1 MSDRTSEQD
10 VDALV
15 VGAGPVGLTM
25 AAEVARH
32 GLRCRIIDKA
42 PAPTDKSK
50 ALVLWS
56 RSLEMLAAMGDA
68 RPFIAAGTQA
78 HGASMFSEG
87 RRIARIHLQM
97 ESPYSYALMIP
108 QSETER
114 LLAEHLATFDLRVER
129 QVELMAFQ
137 QDAHGVTCA
146 LRNSTDRIEE
156 VRARWLLGC
165 DGAHST
171 IRHILG
177 IEFSGD
183 ADPNDWMLAD
193 IHIDGPLP
201 DDELSIYFHQSGLLA
216 FFPIAGQRFRMI
228 ADLGPASAV
237 ATLPTPTLSDV
248 QRMLDTRGPGR
259 LTASDPIW
267 LSGFRIHERK
277 VANYRA
283 GRVFL
288 AGDAA
293 HIHSPAG
300 GQGMNTGMQDAFN
313 LAWKLGLA
321 NRGRAGEALLDSYSV
336 ERSAVGDLVLRNA
349 GAMTRVAT
357 LRNSL
362 AQKARDAIYR
372 LFSSWRIVQHGMS
385 DALSEL
391 SINYRHS
398 PLSDQHRGIS
408 AHGWLLGGGVHS
420 GDRAPD
426 GLVRVAETGRSTTL
440 FETLRGT
447 QHHLLLFTG
456 LEPDAAVIRQ
466 LREISAAVDR
476 QFPGLVVS
484 HLIGPVAVAGV
495 TLIDADLAV
504 HRRYAAAAPTLYL
517 IRPDGYVT
525 YRSQPAEASG
535 LLVHLGK
542 YLQ

>member
-1 MSDRTSEQD
+1 MSDSNSASQI
-10 VDALV
+10 DALIA
-15 VGAGPVGLTM
+15 GAGPVGLTM
-25 AAEVARH
+25 AAEAARN

-68 RPFIAAGTQA
+68 RPFLAAGTQA
-78 HGASMFSEG
+78 HGASMYSDG
-87 RRIARIHLQM
+87 RRIARIHFQI
-97 ESPYSYALMIP
+97 ESPYNFALMIP

-114 LLAEHLATFDLRVER
+114 LLAEHLATFGLRVER
-129 QVELMAFQ
+129 EIELTGFAQ
-137 QDAHGVTCA
+137 QADGVTCS
-146 LRNSTDRIEE
+146 LRNSAGNIEQ
-156 VRARWLLGC
+156 VRTKWLLGC

-171 IRHILG
+171 VRHALG
-177 IEFSGD
+177 VEFSGD
-183 ADPNDWMLAD
+183 AEPNDWMLAD
-193 IHIDGPLP
+193 MQVTGPLP
-201 DDELSIYFHQSGLLA
+201 DDELSIYFHQSGLVA
-216 FFPIAGQRFRMI
+216 FFPIVGKRFRMI
-228 ADLGPASAV
+228 ADLGVAQPGAAPA
-237 ATLPTPTLSDV
+237 TPTLADV
-248 QRMLDTRGPGR
+248 QRILDERGPGG
-259 LTASDPIW
+259 LTASDPVW

-313 LAWKLGLA
+313 LAWKLGLVHH
-321 NRGRAGEALLDSYSV
+321 GRAGDALLDSYSV

-357 LRNSL
+357 LRNPI
-362 AQKARDAIYR
+362 AQKARDTAYR
-372 LFSSWRIVQHGMS
+372 LFSSWRIVQHGLS
-385 DALSEL
+385 DTLSEL

-398 PLSDQHRGIS
+398 PLSDQHRGVS
-408 AHGWLLGGGVHS
+408 AHGWLLGGGVPS

-426 GLVRVAETGRSTTL
+426 GALTVAATGEATTL
-440 FETLRGT
+440 FETFRGT
-447 QHHLLLFTG
+447 RHQLLLFTG
-456 LEPDAAVIRQ
+456 VEPTASVTQQ
-466 LREISAAVDR
+466 LTEISAAVDSR
-476 QFPGLVVS
+476 FPDLVAS
-484 HLIGPVAVAGV
+484 HTIGPAATSGV
-495 TLIDADLAV
+495 TLIDADLSV